1 MNALKSIL
9 KFILYAGAVLC
20 CLAGL
25 WVIYVT
31 VVNFREMQYPEWI
44 FVLALEAVFACLAFA
59 PAGMLLKGLRTKT
72 WHWVIIGIMEA
83 LVMGLVA
90 YALFFLVA
98 VTMTN
103 LG

>member
-25 WVIYVT
+25 WVIYVA
-31 VVNFREMQYPEWI
+31 VVNFREMQYPEWL
-44 FVLALEAVFACLAFA
+44 FVLGLEAIFACLAFA
-59 PAGMLLKGLRTKT
+59 PAVMLVKGLKTKM
-72 WHWVIIGIMEA
+72 WHWIFIGIVEA
-83 LVMGLVA
+83 LVMGFVA

-103 LG
+103 PG